1 MQIEGRCHCGNIAFT
16 LAWTPAPTEI
26 PARACDCT
34 FCRKHGG
41 VWTAHPG
48 AALRIR
54 VGDPSLL
61 SRYEFGTMTAQFHIC
76 TRCGVVPVA
85 TSEIDGRLY
94 AVVNVHSF
102 ENVPPALLNYNPAS
116 FDGEDTTTRLARRK
130 QRWIGD
136 VSFVRTHEPSPPVT

>member
-1 MQIEGRCHCGNIAFT
+1 MRIEGRCHCGNIEYT
-16 LAWTPAPTEI
+16 CDWTPDPAEI

-34 FCRKHGG
+34 FCRKHGN
-41 VWTAHPG
+41 VWTSNPHASLRVHVVDP
-48 AALRIR
+48 AA
-54 VGDPSLL
+54 V

-102 ENVPPALLNYNPAS
+102 ENVPASLLSHAPAS
-116 FDGEDTTTRLARRK
+116 FDGEDTATRLARRK
-130 QRWIGD
+130 QRWISSIEFG
-136 VSFVRTHEPSPPVT
+136 PI